1 MKLRAR
7 STVNKQMREPVRTNI
22 RGAGRLCLFL
32 SAFGF
37 AHAIAGRAA
46 AQDGGWGGPRFP
58 AKIAQSRQIRIGG
71 ATLQVDFA
79 EGHLDLPLDA
89 ILQHIQT
96 AASAV
101 TAYYGRFPVS
111 RARILIVPIA
121 GRGGEPHGTTWGD
134 MAGFPAFTRLRVGE
148 HTTAADLADDW
159 VMTHEMVHYAFPS
172 LPDDQSWMEE
182 GQATYI
188 EPLARVMTGEL
199 TAQKVWGDMFRDM
212 RKGEPQPG
220 DEGLDRTH
228 TWARTYWGGAL
239 FCLVAD
245 VEIRRETGNR
255 KGLRD
260 ALRAV
265 VAQGGTIDHEWPLDR
280 ALEISDRAT
289 GTHVLATMYAA
300 WKDAPVT
307 VDLDKLWSELGV
319 RLTSGGIEFAEKAP
333 LAAERE
339 AIAGSSDAARR

>member
-1 MKLRAR
+1 MK
-7 STVNKQMREPVRTNI
+7 I
-22 RGAGRLCLFL
+22 RGAGRLCLLL
-32 SAFGF
+32 SAAGF
-37 AHAIAGRAA
+37 ANATASGLA
-46 AQDGGWGGPRFP
+46 AQDGGWGGPRIPDKF
-58 AKIAQSRQIRIGG
+58 AATRQIHIGG

-89 ILQHIQT
+89 ILAHVQA

-111 RARILIVPIA
+111 RARILILPIA

-134 MAGFPAFTRLRVGE
+134 MAGFPAFTRIGLGE

-188 EPLARVMTGEL
+188 EPVARVETGEL
-199 TAQKVWGDMFRDM
+199 TAEKIWGDMFRDM
-212 RKGEPQPG
+212 RKGEPQAG
-220 DEGLDRTH
+220 DEGLDHTH

-245 VEIRRETGNR
+245 VEIRHETGNR

-265 VAQGGTIDHEWPLDR
+265 VAAGGTIDHDWPLER
-280 ALEISDRAT
+280 ALEIGDRAT
-289 GTHVLATMYAA
+289 GTHVLTAMYAA
-300 WKDAPVT
+300 WRNAAVT
-307 VDLDKLWSELGV
+307 VDMKNLWSELGI
-319 RLTSGGIEFAEKAP
+319 RSATAGGIEFVPDAP
-333 LAAERE
+333 LAQVRD
-339 AIAGSSDAARR
+339 AIAGGPEAARR